1 MVNDHYIEHLR
12 GEQPYQQAHPNP
24 CYPIAG
30 KCPPLDFQ
38 DLFWLYAEIIE
49 RLELSQP
56 HIPYISVKELA
67 YPLGLKVAYV
77 RQGIGYLKDNGYLE
91 KLRLDLKNNFYYRPK
106 KPKIRSLHFYEEITV
121 FKKGA
126 NIVPKLK
133 TLTFKRTPFVL
144 PLMSLL
150 VTTGLALCNGEAFAA
165 RDTLEQLNG
174 LVEMA
179 EGANKTVAYVAGGT
193 ALSVGTIYALAKQ
206 NIMVFISSAVLALA
220 AYKGTALVTAGCLI

>member
-1 MVNDHYIEHLR
+1 MVNVDYMEHLWN
-12 GEQPYQQAHPNP
+12 EQPYKQAHPNP
-24 CYPIAG
+24 FYSITD

-38 DLFWLYAEIIE
+38 DLFWRCAEIIE
-49 RLELSQP
+49 RLALSQS

-67 YPLGLKVAYV
+67 HQLGLNIACV
-77 RQGIGYLKDNGYLE
+77 RQGICYLKDNRYLE
-91 KLRLDLKNNFYYRPK
+91 QLGLDLKNNFYYRSK
-106 KPKIRSLHFYEEITV
+106 KPKIKSLHFYEEITV
-121 FKKGA
+121 F
-126 NIVPKLK
+126 NKLK
-133 TLTFKRTPFVL
+133 ISTFKRTSFVF
-144 PLMSLL
+144 PLMGL
-150 VTTGLALCNGEAFAA
+150 VAATGLALCSGETFAA

>member
-1 MVNDHYIEHLR
+1 MVNVDYIEHLWD
-12 GEQPYQQAHPNP
+12 EQPYQQAQPNP
-24 CYPIAG
+24 FYPIAG
-30 KCPPLDFQ
+30 KCPLLDFQ
-38 DLFWLYAEIIE
+38 GLLWLYAEIVE
-49 RLELSQP
+49 RLALSQS
-56 HIPYISVKELA
+56 HIPYSSVKELA
-67 YPLGLKVAYV
+67 YPFGLNVIYV
-77 RQGIGYLKDNGYLE
+77 RQGIRDLKDHGYLE
-91 KLRLDLKNNFYYRPK
+91 KLRLDLKNNCYYRPK
-106 KPKIRSLHFYEEITV
+106 KPQIKSLHCYEEITV

-133 TLTFKRTPFVL
+133 TLKRTSFIL
-144 PLMSLL
+144 PLMGLL